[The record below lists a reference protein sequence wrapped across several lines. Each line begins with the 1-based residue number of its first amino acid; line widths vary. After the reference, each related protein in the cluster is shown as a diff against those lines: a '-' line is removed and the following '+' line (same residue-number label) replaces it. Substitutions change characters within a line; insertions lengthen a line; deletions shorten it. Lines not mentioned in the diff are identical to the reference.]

1 MDWPA
6 NPFWDYS
13 VELYR
18 RPGVEAACLA
28 LQRRHGLDVNLVL
41 VCCWQA
47 SRGVPLDRALL
58 SRAGEVVASWQ
69 AEVVRPLRALRRRL
83 KVRLADPD
91 PGSVVELWPALASAI
106 REEVLALEIAGEHLG
121 QLGLSRAL
129 AGLPTSAPAAAALA
143 GANLR
148 ACWPFDGRDRHALRT
163 LLANAFPEASAGE
176 LEASLVWLDD

>member
-18 RPGVEAACLA
+18 RPGVEAACLD

-41 VCCWQA
+41 LCCWQA

-58 SRAGEVVASWQ
+58 SRAGEVVASLQ

-83 KVRLADPD
+83 KARLADPE
-91 PGSVVELWPALASAI
+91 PGSVVELWPGLASAI
-106 REEVLALEIAGEHLG
+106 REEVLALEIAGEHLC

-129 AGLPTSAPAAAALA
+129 AGVPASAPAAAALA

-163 LLANAFPEASAGE
+163 LLANAFPEAPAGE